1 MDKSLTRERE
11 AYDRIAGHLDEIGKI
26 IFEMNLAPTTAY
38 NPTLEELLDTMRKR
52 DMERLQDSG
61 LSKRDGD
68 LFIAVGI
75 NVIERLGSLREA
87 VNLAGW
93 GIAMILQDTD
103 EDRS

>member
-1 MDKSLTRERE
+1 
-11 AYDRIAGHLDEIGKI
+11 
-26 IFEMNLAPTTAY
+26 
-38 NPTLEELLDTMRKR
+38 
-52 DMERLQDSG
+52 MERLQYSG